1 MACLCAFL
9 TTPFDV
15 TRTRILL
22 PTLPSEEEEEEDQLE
37 RVRRLVASSSK
48 DREQRRQKL
57 SVLGTMRQVAA
68 EGNGGVSNLF
78 AGWIERTAYLV
89 RDVCACVNDCKVM
102 NSDS

>member
-1 MACLCAFL
+1 M

-78 AGWIERTAYLV
+78 AGWIERTVYFSIIVFKFTWQISLGTPYH
-89 RDVCACVNDCKVM
+89 CLQ
-102 NSDS
+102 